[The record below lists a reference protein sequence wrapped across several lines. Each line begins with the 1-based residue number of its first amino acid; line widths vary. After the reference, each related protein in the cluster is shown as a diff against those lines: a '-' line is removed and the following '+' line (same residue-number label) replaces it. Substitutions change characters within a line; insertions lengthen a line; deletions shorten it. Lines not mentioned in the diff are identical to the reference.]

1 MFERYEGG
9 EQAVLVH
16 VDFPHES
23 AREDLEEL
31 KLLVSSAG
39 VEAVGVITTARKSPD
54 SRLFIGSGKT
64 EEVAAM
70 VQSTGAEVVIFNH
83 ALSPSQERNI
93 ERVVKARVL
102 DRTGLILDIFAQRA
116 RTHEG
121 KLQVELAQLRHVSTR
136 LIRGWTHLERQ
147 KGGIGLRG
155 PGETQLE
162 TDRRLIRGRIKHILA
177 RLDKVEK
184 QREQGRRSRQR
195 AEIPTI
201 ALVGYTNAGKS
212 TLFNRLTNADVYAA
226 DQLFATLDP
235 TLRKYELPDVG
246 AVIFADTVGFIRHL
260 PHDLVAA
267 FKATLQE
274 TKDADLLLHVMDC
287 HDEQMADNRREV
299 DSVLAEIEATDVP
312 QLLVM
317 NKLDLVPDLSP
328 RIVRDD
334 QGKPQEVWLSA
345 QTGEGIELLKEA
357 LHDLLAP
364 ELVITTLKLPPNSGK
379 LRSSL
384 YGMQCVTEERTHD
397 DGDVL
402 LSVRVPAIEWQ
413 RLLKQFGEQLT
424 RSLQNEAD

>member
-16 VDFPHES
+16 VEFSNES

-39 VEAVGVITTARKSPD
+39 VEAVSVMTTSRHSPD
-54 SRLFIGSGKT
+54 ARLFIGSGKT

-70 VQSTGAEVVIFNH
+70 VQATGAEIVIFNH
-83 ALSPSQERNI
+83 PLSPSQERNI
-93 ERVVKARVL
+93 EREVKCRVL

-121 KLQVELAQLRHVSTR
+121 KLQVELAQLRHISTR

-162 TDRRLIRGRIKHILA
+162 TDRRLIRGRIKNILA
-177 RLDKVEK
+177 RLEKVSK

-212 TLFNRLTNADVYAA
+212 TLFNRLTDADVYAA

-246 AVIFADTVGFIRHL
+246 SLIFADTVGFIRHL

-274 TKDADLLLHVMDC
+274 TRDAELLLHVMDC
-287 HDEQMADNRREV
+287 HDERMLDNQYEV
-299 DSVLAEIEATDVP
+299 DKVLAEIAASDVP

-317 NKLDLVPDLSP
+317 NKLDLVPDMQP

-334 QGKPQEVWLSA
+334 DGKAREVWLSA
-345 QTGEGIELLKEA
+345 QTGEGVDLLRQA
-357 LHDLLAP
+357 LHEWLVPQLMIE
-364 ELVITTLKLPPNSGK
+364 ELRLGPNQGK
-379 LRSSL
+379 LRSQL
-384 YGMQCVTEERTHD
+384 YQLQCVTDEHPQD
-397 DGDVL
+397 DGDVIV
-402 LSVRVPAIEWQ
+402 SVRVPVVEWQ

-424 RSLQNEAD
+424 RSLC